1 MAVGCAPSE
10 AHWKGSCLLL
20 PPSFSIKCSPVL
32 SLSDSLKHSYS
43 LKTEEKKKLG
53 MRDSGTEPL
62 ANAASKFWQI
72 LIATGKAFR
81 KKNPLWQVVGN
92 EKINLKNTIYLCLWS
107 LHVWTGCFTILKSFQ
122 RNLITTLSN
131 TILFTCTFQ
140 VSLSPKICLH

>member
-81 KKNPLWQVVGN
+81 KKNPL
-92 EKINLKNTIYLCLWS
+92 
-107 LHVWTGCFTILKSFQ
+107 
-122 RNLITTLSN
+122 
-131 TILFTCTFQ
+131 
-140 VSLSPKICLH
+140 